1 MGMKIYGT
9 PPERD
14 YIGCRITHG
23 HGYGDGHCDGS
34 GYGSGYGDGY
44 GYSYGSG
51 YSYGDGCGYGSG
63 YSYGDGC
70 GYDGY
75 GYGHCDGYGDGDGHC
90 DGSGYGDGEE
100 DMSAY
105 LAALVG
111 DGGNGLVLAIWR
123 SNRDGTPANG
133 GGGEPVCEGL
143 VQEVE
148 GPLELCSPRALHAT
162 LAPLRWNGE
171 RWWIVGLHE
180 PVAYGEYKIGS
191 LKRTILKDLG
201 CPRFTNESQ

>member
-14 YIGCRITHG
+14 YIGCRTTYGYG
-23 HGYGDGHCDGS
+23 HGYGRGH
-34 GYGSGYGDGY
+34 
-44 GYSYGSG
+44 
-51 YSYGDGCGYGSG
+51 
-63 YSYGDGC
+63 
-70 GYDGY
+70 GY
-75 GYGHCDGYGDGDGHC
+75 GYGHGYGHGDGH
-90 DGSGYGDGEE
+90 GYGRGDSYGYHGYGEE
-100 DMSAY
+100 DMRAY

-162 LAPLRWNGE
+162 LAPLKWQGE

-180 PVAYGEYKIGS
+180 PVAYGEDKIGS

>member
-1 MGMKIYGT
+1 MGMKIYG
-9 PPERD
+9 
-14 YIGCRITHG
+14 
-23 HGYGDGHCDGS
+23 
-34 GYGSGYGDGY
+34 YGDGY
-44 GYSYGSG
+44 GHGGYGDSYG
-51 YSYGDGCGYGSG
+51 Y
-63 YSYGDGC
+63 
-70 GYDGY
+70 
-75 GYGHCDGYGDGDGHC
+75 HGYGDGDGH
-90 DGSGYGDGEE
+90 GYGYGYRGDGDGHGDGYGYEGYGCGYYGYYGDGYGCGEE

-162 LAPLRWNGE
+162 LAPLKWQGE

-180 PVAYGEYKIGS
+180 PVAYGEDKIGS